1 MALKLE
7 EFIRRKNIDHFR
19 NLLGKTTDEAER
31 KILLGLLAQEEA
43 TLAELPRAS
52 VSMRSSGS

>member
-1 MALKLE
+1 ME

-19 NLLGKTTDEAER
+19 HLLAKTTDEAER